1 MTRTAIPSTTST
13 TTTPIT
19 TTPSGLRSLHL
30 IRVVF
35 SLIWVALVL
44 TTSASLVS
52 KDEPTAIAAV
62 LLVIYP
68 LWDAIATLLERR
80 MAGTGTGTGTDA
92 GTGTGTGTGT
102 GSGST
107 SRVAVVNI
115 ALGLA
120 TTIGMIIAVFSTIG
134 TALLVFG
141 IWALLSGAIQLV
153 VAIRRR
159 RTVGAQWPMIIS
171 GGQSVLAGAAVAGMS
186 ASATSSLSTVAGY
199 SAFGAF
205 WFLVSVVALSVRGR
219 RDH

>member
-1 MTRTAIPSTTST
+1 MTRTAITST
-13 TTTPIT
+13 TTTTTIT
-19 TTPSGLRSLHL
+19 TTPSGLRSLYL
-30 IRVVF
+30 LRVVF

-52 KDEPTAIAAV
+52 RDEPTVIAAV
-62 LLVIYP
+62 LLVVYP

-80 MAGTGTGTGTDA
+80 MAGTGTGTGTD
-92 GTGTGTGTGT
+92 TGTDT
-102 GSGST
+102 GST
-107 SRVAVVNI
+107 SRVTAVNI

-141 IWALLSGAIQLV
+141 VWALLSGAIQLV

-171 GGQSVLAGAAVAGMS
+171 GGQSVLAGAAIAGMS
-186 ASATSSLSTVAGY
+186 ASATSGLSTVAGY

-205 WFLVSVVALSVRGR
+205 WFLVSVIALGKRGR
-219 RDH
+219 SGH

>member
-1 MTRTAIPSTTST
+1 MGQTTAPS
-13 TTTPIT
+13 T

-30 IRVVF
+30 IRAVF
-35 SLIWVALVL
+35 SLIWVALVV

-52 KDEPTAIAAV
+52 TDKPTVIAAV

-68 LWDAIATLLERR
+68 LWDVIATLLERHL
-80 MAGTGTGTGTDA
+80 A
-92 GTGTGTGTGT
+92 

-107 SRVAVVNI
+107 NHVTTVNM

-120 TTIGMIIAVFSTIG
+120 ATIGMIIAVFSTIG

-153 VAIRRR
+153 VAVQRR

-171 GGQSVLAGAAVAGMS
+171 GGLSVLAGATFAAMS
-186 ASATSSLSTVAGY
+186 ASATSSLSTLAGY

-205 WFLVSVVALSVRGR
+205 WFLVSGIALSIRGR
-219 RDH
+219 SGHRREHLSR

>member
-1 MTRTAIPSTTST
+1 MTHTTITST
-13 TTTPIT
+13 TTT
-19 TTPSGLRSLHL
+19 TTPSGLRSLYL
-30 IRVVF
+30 IRVAF
-35 SLIWVALVL
+35 SLIWVALVF

-52 KDEPTAIAAV
+52 TDKPTVIATV

-68 LWDAIATLLERR
+68 LWDVIATLLERH
-80 MAGTGTGTGTDA
+80 MA
-92 GTGTGTGTGT
+92 GT

-107 SRVAVVNI
+107 NRVTTVNI

-120 TTIGMIIAVFSTIG
+120 TTIGMITAVFSTIG

-171 GGQSVLAGAAVAGMS
+171 GGLSVLAGANFATTS
-186 ASATSSLSTVAGY
+186 AAATSSLSTVAGY

-205 WFLVSVVALSVRGR
+205 WFLVSVIALSIRGR
-219 RDH
+219 SGH